1 MIKCENNKIF
11 KLFLIQIIMLFFM
24 PAMGKAPL
32 APEPGLVMAVYK
44 GIMYVIY
51 GGISVWIV
59 FLFLKQKTTINRKYI
74 WWVVGF
80 FALCTMAGIW
90 GLIRGV
96 PITDIIRGFLPFAW
110 YIYII
115 VIVETLTS
123 KLDKVLLLLAGI
135 SVLYALRIFVYYIIY
150 CFGKSD
156 VRVSFYFPK
165 ANGFMFIL
173 GVILLLYLFIART
186 SQNKIFYI
194 GMIICFIAVLL
205 VEAKAS
211 LIAALAG
218 ALLFVILA
226 VISMFIKRKNSSDRE
241 KRKSILIKGIIGII
255 TLLTVTVII
264 FSGTSL
270 SKRWKNA
277 VTISRVDTNKE
288 KTGSKGKAEG
298 KEKIQ
303 VKVDEGSVGVR
314 IIEYRTAY
322 SLWKQ
327 SPILGQGLGYR
338 WSAPGL
344 DYGGPV
350 IYMHNIIAYS
360 LIDFGLIGILFLGSI
375 IVSLIIMLIKA
386 LRIKNVYTAEKL
398 KFFLYVSGIGSA
410 FIYANLTAIFRDLEF
425 VILFAVLISGAI
437 CEYSRLKE
445 EI

>member
-1 MIKCENNKIF
+1 MKYKNDKIY

-59 FLFLKQKTTINRKYI
+59 LLFLKQKKTINKKYI
-74 WWVVGF
+74 WWVVSF
-80 FALCTMAGIW
+80 FALCIVAGIW

-96 PITDIIRGFLPFAW
+96 PITDIIRGFLPFVW

-135 SVLYALRIFVYYIIY
+135 SVLYALRTFVYYIIY

-173 GVILLLYLFIART
+173 GVILLIYLFITRN

-218 ALLFVILA
+218 ALLFVVLA
-226 VISMFIKRKNSSDRE
+226 VISMLIKRKSSADRE
-241 KRKSILIKGIIGII
+241 IRKSILIKSIIGII
-255 TLLTVTVII
+255 TLLTVTIII

-277 VTISRVDTNKE
+277 VAISRVDTNKG

-298 KEKIQ
+298 KDKIQ
-303 VKVDEGSVGVR
+303 VKIVDEGSVGVR
-314 IIEYRTAY
+314 IIEYKTAY

-350 IYMHNIIAYS
+350 IYMHNIIAYT
-360 LIDFGLIGILFLGSI
+360 LIDFGLIGIIFLGSI
-375 IVSLIIMLIKA
+375 FVSLIIMLIKV
-386 LRIKNVYTAEKL
+386 LRIKNVYTAEKM
-398 KFFLYVSGIGSA
+398 KFFLYISGIGSA

-445 EI
+445 EV